1 MNRRDFILAAGATAA
16 FPAFG
21 FNKVSAE
28 SSGEPGDF
36 VELIKF
42 QLIPGEKKNFPRD
55 FFKNAAIPALNKM
68 GISPVGVFNVQ
79 FGSNA
84 PSLYVMIPHKTIDSF
99 LTMPM
104 KMLEDEDIRKNGK
117 DFIDAPMSSPAF
129 ARMEKILYKAFK
141 NLPSINVPEKLMKNP
156 KRIYELRIYE
166 SHSRK
171 AARKK
176 IEMFNEG
183 GEIDIFKKTGLFPVF
198 FGETLAG
205 TLMPNLT
212 YMVAFNDLTER
223 DKTWEVF
230 VKDPDWLKISSDPQY
245 KDIVSNITD
254 FILTPDECSQF

>member
-1 MNRRDFILAAGATAA
+1 MKRRKFILAAGATAA
-16 FPAFG
+16 FPAFS
-21 FNKVSAE
+21 FNKASAE
-28 SSGEPGDF
+28 ISGEPGDYI
-36 VELIKF
+36 ELIKY
-42 QLIPGEKKNFPRD
+42 QLTTGEKKNFPRD

-79 FGSNA
+79 FGSNS
-84 PSLYVMIPHKTIDSF
+84 PSLYVLIPHKTIDSF
-99 LTMPM
+99 LTMPT
-104 KMLEDEDIRKNGK
+104 KMFEDQDILKNGK
-117 DFIDAPMSSPAF
+117 DFIEAPLSSPAF
-129 ARMEKILYKAFK
+129 VRMEKTLYKAFK
-141 NLPSINVPEKLMKNP
+141 NLPSINVPDKLMKNP
-156 KRIYELRIYE
+156 KRIYEFRIYE

-205 TLMPNLT
+205 PLMPNLT
-212 YMVAFNDLTER
+212 YMLAFNDMAER

-230 VKDPDWLKISSDPQY
+230 VKDPDWLRISTDPQY
-245 KDIVSNITD
+245 KDTVSNITD